1 MKTLPKK
8 IHYSGFDYEVIEV
21 ERLDGRETWGR
32 TSFESQTI
40 HIEKG
45 ISFQRKMQTLIHEI
59 LHIAYHHTSN
69 VLDDKTIITLKML
82 VFLNSG
88 NLFNH
93 SAIVANRKVFK

>member
-69 VLDDKTIITLKML
+69 VLDDKTEEDIVTTWSVNIYGILEDNGFLK
-82 VFLNSG
+82 
-88 NLFNH
+88 
-93 SAIVANRKVFK
+93 